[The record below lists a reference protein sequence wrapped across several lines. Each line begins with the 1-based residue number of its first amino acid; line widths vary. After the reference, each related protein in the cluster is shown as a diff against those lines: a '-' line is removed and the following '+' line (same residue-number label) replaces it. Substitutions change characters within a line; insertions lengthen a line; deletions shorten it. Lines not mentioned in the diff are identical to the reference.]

1 MFKCKEIVLMLLY
14 CCYGTIMRQW
24 YALGLKFS
32 NVHACFWKLESVCL
46 ALNEC
51 RFFHYSCLF
60 SVPCTHGTCGAGY
73 GFANCLHCSSEQ
85 SQRRCGCWQ
94 GCKVC
99 CQRKATISR
108 SVEWMLGLV
117 YFFLLLIM
125 PAKSGGLAGWAE
137 GHTYILPW
145 IQCAILSHTKRP
157 RFADGGRNC
166 LLWVTTSTGTS
177 GRRSSIWQGTWHARN
192 SFLAVALPKPDS
204 IASETALSWQ

>member
-1 MFKCKEIVLMLLY
+1 MLLY
-14 CCYGTIMRQW
+14 CCYGTIMLQW
-24 YALGLKFS
+24 YVLRLKCS

-99 CQRKATISR
+99 SQRKATISR
-108 SVEWMLGLV
+108 SVEGTMDAGTCPLLSPSHHASQVRWAGRLGRGTYLHLDMNSMD
-117 YFFLLLIM
+117 YSLSYQK
-125 PAKSGGLAGWAE
+125 AKV
-137 GHTYILPW
+137 
-145 IQCAILSHTKRP
+145 R
-157 RFADGGRNC
+157 
-166 LLWVTTSTGTS
+166 
-177 GRRSSIWQGTWHARN
+177 
-192 SFLAVALPKPDS
+192 
-204 IASETALSWQ
+204 

>member
-1 MFKCKEIVLMLLY
+1 MLLY

-108 SVEWMLGLV
+108 SVGADHGCWDLSTSFSFSSCQPSLVGWQAGQRDIPTSCHEFNALFSLIPKGQGSLMEEGIACCESPLVQGLLEEGAA
-117 YFFLLLIM
+117 FDREHGM
-125 PAKSGGLAGWAE
+125 P
-137 GHTYILPW
+137 
-145 IQCAILSHTKRP
+145 
-157 RFADGGRNC
+157 
-166 LLWVTTSTGTS
+166 
-177 GRRSSIWQGTWHARN
+177 
-192 SFLAVALPKPDS
+192 
-204 IASETALSWQ
+204 ETAF